1 MKPLRFM
8 LVAGEVSGDLLA
20 AELVQALRGAA
31 ANVLADPGQ
40 HAQPL
45 RTSLAPRF
53 FGAGGPSMAEAGVE
67 LAFDMTRH
75 AVVGLTEV
83 VKRYGAFRR
92 LFGRLLRLAVQ
103 RQPEAIVCVDFSG
116 FNRRLARAI
125 QQHARARRGLFH
137 NWDPR
142 IVQYVSPQV
151 WASRPGR
158 ARQLERD
165 CDLLLSIFPFEKEWY
180 ARRAPGLRVEFVGH
194 PVVERHARVPRRA
207 SAAIQNDPPV
217 VVLLPG
223 SRLGEI
229 QRHLPVLRE
238 AVSVLERDRP
248 VRVRV
253 ILPNEGLAEAAA
265 GIAPLPCDWQVHAGG
280 LAALLANADLALAST
295 GTVTVECAWFGVPT
309 IALYKTS
316 WSTYQIARRLASV
329 RFLAMPNILA
339 GEAVMPEF
347 IQDEATPANLAREAL
362 SLLTNASRRAA
373 VHAGLARVTD
383 ALGGPGASR
392 RAAEAILRLLD

>member
-1 MKPLRFM
+1 M

-31 ANVLADPGQ
+31 TKVLADPGQ

-45 RTSLAPRF
+45 RTSLAPRL
-53 FGAGGPSMAEAGVE
+53 FGAGGPRMAEAGVE

-83 VKRYGAFRR
+83 VKRYGVFRQ

-125 QQHARARRGLFH
+125 KHHARAHRGLFH
-137 NWDPR
+137 NWAPR

-194 PVVERHARVPRRA
+194 PVVERHACVPRRA
-207 SAAIQNDPPV
+207 AATIQNDPPV

-238 AVSVLERDRP
+238 AVGLLQRDRP

-253 ILPNEGLAEAAA
+253 ILPNEGLAQAAA
-265 GIAPLPCDWQVHAGG
+265 GIAPHPSDWQVHCGG
-280 LAALLANADLALAST
+280 LADLLANADLALAST
-295 GTVTVECAWFGVPT
+295 GTITVECAWFGVPT

-347 IQDEATPANLAREAL
+347 IQDEATPANLAREAV
-362 SLLTNASRRAA
+362 SLLTDASRRAA
-373 VHAGLARVTD
+373 IHAGLARVAD